1 MADIAKLKSTANK
14 GTPPPVELPTAAKGA
29 PPPVK
34 KTNDNLDA
42 QPREKPV
49 KKGKIE
55 FSVPEIMLDDFAQE
69 AGQRFGFKKG
79 SKSDLFIAMWNEYK
93 NRKAG

>member
-1 MADIAKLKSTANK
+1 MADVAKLKSTANK
-14 GTPPPVELPTAAKGA
+14 GAPPPEQLKVGKGE

-34 KTNDNLDA
+34 KTNDNLA
-42 QPREKPV
+42 APPREKPI

-79 SKSDLFIAMWNEYK
+79 SKSDLFVAMWEEYK
-93 NRKAG
+93 TRKTG